1 MEMPVS
7 QSWFARASKV
17 IPGGVYGHTSPAA
30 SLPLL
35 FPLYAASGE
44 GCHYLDPD
52 GNRYLDFLC
61 AYGPVILG
69 YHHPEVE
76 KAAAEERSK
85 GLAFNHPT
93 PVMVELA
100 ELLTRRVGFASWTV
114 FGKNGSDMTTWAI
127 QVSRQHT
134 GRKKILAIKG
144 AYHGVDAWTNPSPGG
159 IIEEDRVHIHRFVWN
174 DTEAFRDLV
183 NRFKDQIAAIILT
196 PFHHPAFGGNQ
207 LPAPGFFETIQETCA
222 KEGIVVILDDIR
234 AGFRLHA
241 NGSHHVFPIHP
252 DIACYCKAIG
262 NGYAISAA
270 AGTDR
275 MRQAAGQVF
284 LTGSYWNDPVAMAA
298 AKTCLEVISRD
309 RVPGK
314 LEKLGSQLLEGLER
328 AGKDS
333 GHPLKGT
340 PPAATPYIVFD
351 GDPDLRKIQ
360 RFSGLCAER
369 GVIFHPH
376 HNWFMSAAHTPE
388 DVEHAIEVARE
399 ALRHI
404 NDA

>member
-1 MEMPVS
+1 MEMPIS

-35 FPLYAASGE
+35 FPLYAESGE
-44 GCHYLDPD
+44 GCHYFDPD

-76 KAAAEERSK
+76 KAAAEARRK

-127 QVSRQHT
+127 QVARQQT

-159 IIEEDRVHIHRFVWN
+159 IIEEDRLHIHRFEWN
-174 DTEAFRDLV
+174 DTDAFRELV
-183 NRFKDQIAAIILT
+183 NHFKDQIAAIILT

-207 LPAPGFFETIQETCA
+207 LPAPGFFEAIQDACA

-270 AGTDR
+270 AGINR

-298 AKTCLEVISRD
+298 AKTCLEIIARD
-309 RVPGK
+309 CVPEK

-328 AGKDS
+328 AGTDS

-340 PPAATPYIVFD
+340 SPAATPYIVFD